1 MSINFS
7 DRARQIAN
15 VCDIRRDLLDEL
27 KRGFQSDSRP
37 SLECQSVSN
46 DISDSMID
54 GTIADMLDFLSKE
67 LLRLQCEQMIHLFL
81 LLADRLR
88 YQREAAETGT
98 RTRAIERQKL
108 EDELLQEVSIIS
120 PRTPHFQS
128 E

>member
-1 MSINFS
+1 
-7 DRARQIAN
+7 
-15 VCDIRRDLLDEL
+15 
-27 KRGFQSDSRP
+27 
-37 SLECQSVSN
+37 
-46 DISDSMID
+46 MID